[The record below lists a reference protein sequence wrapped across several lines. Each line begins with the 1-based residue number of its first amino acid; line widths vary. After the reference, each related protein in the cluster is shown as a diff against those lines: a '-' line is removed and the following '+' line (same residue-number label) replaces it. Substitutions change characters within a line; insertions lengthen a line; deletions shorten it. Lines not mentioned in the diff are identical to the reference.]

1 MIRARGADIKT
12 DEVPFDLKTDRYLG
26 YDSADPAAS
35 IDNLFESLR
44 QTINSE
50 DHDSPVFQM
59 LPDLDEQD
67 RARFL
72 PIPREYREEVERAT
86 QKKELGDLELLAA
99 EARGFEWEIE
109 GLRLVGRAQFNLRAF
124 EGARATWE
132 AVRKQDPLDVEANT
146 LLGTIYQRLG
156 DLTSSDQ
163 ALKRV
168 LSRTSLDKKGRAE
181 VGALLGSNAKSHW
194 TNEWRQATTLPDR
207 QRRALVSPYL
217 DESFE
222 AYEAAFKED
231 LNHFY
236 SGLSTLAT
244 LTIQTKLA
252 ELLPDVWAERFDDDD
267 SAERELKSRNS
278 TVQKLSASVELSLKA
293 TAERLE
299 REQRTDVWVESSE
312 ADLCF

>member
-59 LPDLDEQD
+59 LPDLAEQD

-72 PIPREYREEVERAT
+72 PIPGDFREDVERAK
-86 QKKELGDLELLAA
+86 QAKERGDLELLAA
-99 EARGFEWEIE
+99 EALGFDWEIE
-109 GLRLVGRAQFNLRAF
+109 GLRLVGRAQFDLKAF

-132 AVRKQDPLDVEANT
+132 AVRKIDLLDEEANT

-168 LSRTSLDKKGRAE
+168 LKRKGLDKEGRAE
-181 VGALLGSNAKSHW
+181 VRSLLARNAKTHW
-194 TNEWRQATTLPDR
+194 TNQWRQVASLPER
-207 QRRALVSPYL
+207 QRCALLSPYL
-217 DESFE
+217 DES
-222 AYEAAFKED
+222 
-231 LNHFY
+231 
-236 SGLSTLAT
+236 
-244 LTIQTKLA
+244 
-252 ELLPDVWAERFDDDD
+252 
-267 SAERELKSRNS
+267 
-278 TVQKLSASVELSLKA
+278 LKA
-293 TAERLE
+293 Y
-299 REQRTDVWVESSE
+299 
-312 ADLCF
+312 